1 MDHASQREGL
11 ACAVGGSARVSFQDR
26 VSPAAL
32 LAGSQ
37 PLRAFDPKSPVY
49 HCDFETRS
57 TVDIRASGARR
68 YAEDPSTEVLCLS
81 YQLNDGPVFRWRP
94 GQPFPQDLHDHLTS
108 GGTLGAHNSSF
119 ERFCFNIILP
129 RQCPNIG
136 WPVIQ
141 IEQCDCTLIRGL
153 ALSFPAS
160 LDQLGEVLRLKIQK
174 DKSGSVLMRQM
185 CRPRKPRKGESKEEV
200 LWIEDDASMQRLQE
214 YCDIDVLT
222 ENAAGKKLLPLSAYE
237 RKLWH
242 LTERMNDRG
251 VCLDLR
257 SARKLMAIARIVIAD
272 GDARMAVVTKGAVT
286 ACTQAGALAG
296 WIRSHGI
303 PCESVGK
310 DEIDDVLKNAR
321 WCGLD
326 DVIEAIELRREFAKA
341 STSKIKTMFACVC
354 ADGRAHD
361 QIQYH
366 GASTG
371 RDAGRLIQMQ
381 NLPRVDEEK
390 DLPLVKKVFEILDE
404 SGTDVIR
411 MVERIKKE
419 VGKVLPLVSKCLR
432 GLLIA
437 SAGYKFVGGDLS
449 NIEGRGAAWLCGAE
463 KKLEMFRQVDAGI
476 LADPYIVAYAET
488 FNVPLEQVTG
498 EQRQIGKIQELALGY
513 QGSLGAIL
521 NFASDKLLATI
532 ADLVKNAVD
541 EKVWDAAWT
550 RFEKRKDHFDLTQ
563 GQWTAIRVIVD
574 GWRASELNA
583 PIVQG
588 WYDLQDAAIEAV
600 ENPGRAVPVFGG
612 KVVYKFQNSFLW
624 CRLPSGRVIAYFNP
638 AVAMRL
644 DESIICEDGEKRDVE
659 EVPSEELARL
669 LAAGAEISQKR
680 GKKVVEFEGY
690 RLRKKGGQK
699 EWVERCKRRPG
710 EMPNL
715 SLYGGLQLENIDQG
729 MCADLMHEGCLRSVD
744 VGFFLVMKIHDE
756 QLTEAPLDR
765 DDLNAELLT
774 KCMTDP
780 IKWAP
785 GFPLSAKCFEDVR
798 Y

>member
-1 MDHASQREGL
+1 
-11 ACAVGGSARVSFQDR
+11 VSFQNR

-32 LAGSQ
+32 MAASQ

-49 HCDFETRS
+49 HCDFETKS
-57 TVDIRASGARR
+57 ACDIKSAGARR
-68 YAEDPSTEVLCLS
+68 YAEDPSTEVICLS
-81 YQLNDGPVFRWRP
+81 YQLGDGPVLRWRP
-94 GQPFPQDLHDHLTS
+94 GQPEPQDLLDHLAK

-119 ERFCFNIILP
+119 ERFCFNIVLP
-129 RQCPNIG
+129 RQCPDID
-136 WPVIQ
+136 WPVISV
-141 IEQCDCTLIRGL
+141 EQCDCTMIRGL

-174 DKSGSVLMRQM
+174 DKAGAALMKQM
-185 CRPRKPRKGESKEEV
+185 CKPRKARKGEDKEAT
-200 LWIEDDASMQRLQE
+200 LWIDDDASMLRLQE

-222 ENAAGKKLLPLSAYE
+222 ENAAGKKLLPLSPYE

-251 VCLDLR
+251 VRLDLR
-257 SARKLMAIARIVIAD
+257 SARKLMAIAKIVIAD

-286 ACTQAGALAG
+286 ACTQATALAE

-354 ADGRAHD
+354 SDGRAHD

-371 RDAGRLIQMQ
+371 RDAGRLIQLQ

-390 DLPLVKKVFEILDE
+390 DLPLVKKVFEVLDE
-404 SGTDVIR
+404 CGTDIVL
-411 MVERIKKE
+411 MAKRIADE
-419 VGKVLPLVSKCLR
+419 VGKVLPLISKCLR

-437 SAGYKFVGGDLS
+437 SEGHRFVGGDLS
-449 NIEGRGAAWLCGAE
+449 NIEGRGAAWLCDAKE
-463 KKLEMFRQVDAGI
+463 KLEMFRKVDAG
-476 LADPYIVAYAET
+476 LLPDPYKVAYAGT
-488 FNVPLEQVTG
+488 FNVDIESVTDA
-498 EQRQIGKIQELALGY
+498 QRQVGKVEELAFGY
-513 QGSLGAIL
+513 QGAIGAFL
-521 NFASDKLLATI
+521 NFASEKLLATI
-532 ADLVKNAVD
+532 ADLVKAAVED
-541 EKVWDAAWT
+541 SVWQAAWA
-550 RFEKRKDHFDLTQ
+550 RYEKRKDRFDLTQ

-600 ENPGRAVPVFGG
+600 ENPGVPVPVFGG

-638 AVAMRL
+638 AVAMRFE
-644 DESIICEDGEKRDVE
+644 ESVVCEDGAMRDVE

-669 LAAGAEISQKR
+669 LTAGAEIVQKR
-680 GKKVVEFEGY
+680 GKKIVEFEGY

-699 EWVERCKRRPG
+699 EWVERRKRGPG

-729 MCADLMHEGCLRSVD
+729 MCADIMHEGCIRSAEA
-744 VGFFLVMKIHDE
+744 GFFLVMKIHDE

-765 DDLNAELLT
+765 PDLNAELLT
-774 KCMTDP
+774 KCMIDK
-780 IKWAP
+780 IRWLP
-785 GFPLSAKCFEDVR
+785 GFPLAAKCFEDVR